1 MKIIKSQDNRKLIN
15 AAETCHFFIYQR
27 RKATNDEATT
37 FFNANIMST
46 MDVRF
51 VEESLTP
58 EESIYNIEADNIKIG
73 TYTTEAQAKFV
84 LDEILLFLIS
94 STNNLFVMPKDL
106 GANYIL

>member
-15 AAETCHFFIYQR
+15 ATETRRFFIDQR
-27 RKATNDEATT
+27 RKATNDEDTT
-37 FFNANIMST
+37 FFNFNAMSA
-46 MDVRF
+46 RF
-51 VEESLTP
+51 TVEEESLTP

-94 STNNLFVMPKDL
+94 STNNLFTMPKDL
-106 GANYIL
+106 GTNYTL